1 MASTNLDRDFF
12 AIWQRALNQ
21 PSLDDVTPSLVQAWA
36 TDRHLAVEEIE
47 ERGVGAFETTK
58 SIVLA
63 VKGGRACFPKVAAE
77 GRSRHGR
84 SGGSVPIGMAAIWEK
99 MEWFLPLWVANG
111 QLQALLKAV
120 DESPK
125 ERANQI
131 FDYHTSTIYTL
142 AFQAVCIAQIMPGAH
157 SLRDFCPLAREAYLA
172 FYSGYRASSIAALI
186 PAIEGTLSR
195 IVAHAG
201 DNLTLPDK
209 VDWGCQSCHRASCF
223 SAF

>member
-77 GRSRHGR
+77 GDPAWQKRRLGADR
-84 SGGSVPIGMAAIWEK
+84 TAAIWEK

-111 QLQALLKAV
+111 Q
-120 DESPK
+120 S
-125 ERANQI
+125 
-131 FDYHTSTIYTL
+131 
-142 AFQAVCIAQIMPGAH
+142 GA
-157 SLRDFCPLAREAYLA
+157 A
-172 FYSGYRASSIAALI
+172 
-186 PAIEGTLSR
+186 EG
-195 IVAHAG
+195 
-201 DNLTLPDK
+201 
-209 VDWGCQSCHRASCF
+209 C
-223 SAF
+223 